1 MFYTDKSKSRFS
13 HDRFN
18 SGTRIISEKEEREYR
33 KGLIIALWIV
43 LDFSYKFISACGKE
57 GAVTIMSGRK
67 LTPGMSFRIITQDAY
82 QAVLEYTYYCPYCM
96 RKSTSQSV
104 VFPVDYERLESGGFY
119 DTLTCSQCSKNADV
133 RFWQTMKKT
142 TKEKE
147 P

>member
-1 MFYTDKSKSRFS
+1 MIDLLWAQESCSEGGMKNTRGKPFLYELCLWFS
-13 HDRFN
+13 NIFA
-18 SGTRIISEKEEREYR
+18 TR
-33 KGLIIALWIV
+33 KGRCS
-43 LDFSYKFISACGKE
+43 DC
-57 GAVTIMSGRK
+57 MSGRK
-67 LTPGMSFRIITQDAY
+67 QTPGMSFWIIKQDAY

-119 DTLTCSQCSKNADV
+119 DTLTCSQCSKKADV